1 MSARVDD
8 RPECARPSSPGA
20 RGARRRACRR
30 RSPRRAPAPRSR
42 PEPSPSPASSCWA
55 SGGAACTIAVSTRRS
70 SRRLAPQRVTIDGV
84 LQTDPSAA
92 TYGWSAVAQVH
103 RVEWADGAASLRSLV
118 WISGDEQIPRARRG
132 DRVRLDGVL
141 RVPDDPGFAS
151 ILRHKGIPAQ
161 LGLDTFTRLGP
172 SASVFVRTTQS
183 VRGIVGRSIERAF
196 PPKEAGLLLGLLL
209 GDDSELDPALERDF
223 RASGLSHLLVVSGGN
238 VAMVLAPVFAA
249 TALLRLPR
257 WPKFVVGFGAVA
269 FFTVLTGAEPSVLRA
284 GVMACLAL
292 VGVLMGRPR
301 TTASIL
307 AGAVFALLVLDPWLA
322 WSVGFQLSVTATA
335 GMVALASALADR
347 FGRFLPRAV
356 ATAAG
361 ATLSAQ
367 LGVTPVLLF
376 YFSEVPLVTLPANLA
391 AFPLV
396 SPSLLFGAVAAGAG
410 LLWAPLGSALATV
423 ALVPMR
429 VLEFVADHLGK
440 APVGYLT
447 ADGGAVVLIGGT
459 AVVVAI
465 TVWIRTGWRPPR
477 VATVMSLACLPAFI
491 WASALGSG
499 PPTGLTIQVLDVG
512 QGDAILVTSPA
523 GASILVD
530 GGPDERAVATQL
542 AALGVKRLDMVVATH
557 PHADHVAGLPT
568 VLSRVPVGVLLQPGC
583 SDDSPRPGGLGPR
596 DPRRGRSRG
605 ASADRRRVPR
615 RRPPAR
621 GAVARSM
628 LDRDRVR
635 REQRLDRDPAVA
647 PRGHRAPDGRRR
659 DPRAGVAARGGHAPR
674 RGRPEGA
681 APRRRHVRS
690 GAVRRRPRRGRRRER
705 GRRQRLRASQRRDR
719 WTRSLPPARGYGAR
733 TSTG

>member
-1 MSARVDD
+1 MGSWMLPVTATAFAAGLLLWPELPIRVDPALLLGVGLSGLAGAWLLSGRVD
-8 RPECARPSSPGA
+8 ARPGALARARLVPADPGVVRA
-20 RGARRRACRR
+20 VAAGRVGAGTPVATGALAVAGVLVLGIGWSGLHDRGLDTSLLA
-30 RSPRRAPAPRSR
+30 
-42 PEPSPSPASSCWA
+42 
-55 SGGAACTIAVSTRRS
+55 
-70 SRRLAPQRVTIDGV
+70 RLAPQRVTIEGV

-103 RVEWADGAASLRSLV
+103 RVEWAEGAASLRSLV
-118 WISGDEQIPRARRG
+118 WVSGDERIPRARRG

-161 LGLDTFTRLGP
+161 LGLDAFTRLGP
-172 SASVFVRTTQS
+172 SASAFVRTTQS

-238 VAMVLAPVFAA
+238 VAMVLAPVLAA

-257 WPKFVVGFGAVA
+257 WPKFAVGFGAVA

-410 LLWAPLGSALATV
+410 LVWPPLGSARRHRRA
-423 ALVPMR
+423 R
-429 VLEFVADHLGK
+429 AD
-440 APVGYLT
+440 A
-447 ADGGAVVLIGGT
+447 
-459 AVVVAI
+459 
-465 TVWIRTGWRPPR
+465 RPR
-477 VATVMSLACLPAFI
+477 V
-491 WASALGSG
+491 
-499 PPTGLTIQVLDVG
+499 
-512 QGDAILVTSPA
+512 
-523 GASILVD
+523 
-530 GGPDERAVATQL
+530 
-542 AALGVKRLDMVVATH
+542 
-557 PHADHVAGLPT
+557 
-568 VLSRVPVGVLLQPGC
+568 
-583 SDDSPRPGGLGPR
+583 
-596 DPRRGRSRG
+596 
-605 ASADRRRVPR
+605 R
-615 RRPPAR
+615 RRPPRQGAGRLPHGR
-621 GAVARSM
+621 GGSGGPDRRHGASSSRS
-628 LDRDRVR
+628 
-635 REQRLDRDPAVA
+635 PS
-647 PRGHRAPDGRRR
+647 GSGPDGARPGSRRC
-659 DPRAGVAARGGHAPR
+659 
-674 RGRPEGA
+674 
-681 APRRRHVRS
+681 
-690 GAVRRRPRRGRRRER
+690 
-705 GRRQRLRASQRRDR
+705 
-719 WTRSLPPARGYGAR
+719 
-733 TSTG
+733 